1 MPKTNKAVAKRLKLT
16 KNGKLIGRK
25 PGGNHFNAKERR
37 VKQLG
42 RKKGVEFKMKN
53 KDKSRLLP
61 FA

>member
-16 KNGKLIGRK
+16 KKGKLIGRK

-42 RKKGVEFKMKN
+42 RKKGVEFTMKN

>member
-16 KNGKLIGRK
+16 KKGKLIGRK

-42 RKKGVEFKMKN
+42 RKKGVEFTTYFGRSFYH
-53 KDKSRLLP
+53 D
-61 FA
+61 

>member
-1 MPKTNKAVAKRLKLT
+1 MKTNKAVAKRLKIT

-42 RKKGVEFKMKN
+42 RKKGVEFTMNQKAR
-53 KDKSRLLP
+53 SVLLP
-61 FA
+61 YN